1 MKTALQVKSADLKG
15 YRRTAA
21 LSPKKRLSSEVRV
34 RRLHAWRV
42 ARKSSKILKTDF
54 KVTKVAVFGSLLHPT
69 LFHSKSDVDLAVWG
83 MDERNYYRAVSLLL
97 DIDPMISID
106 LIRVEDARPA
116 LRKVIDKESR
126 EL

>member
-1 MKTALQVKSADLKG
+1 M
-15 YRRTAA
+15 
-21 LSPKKRLSSEVRV
+21 